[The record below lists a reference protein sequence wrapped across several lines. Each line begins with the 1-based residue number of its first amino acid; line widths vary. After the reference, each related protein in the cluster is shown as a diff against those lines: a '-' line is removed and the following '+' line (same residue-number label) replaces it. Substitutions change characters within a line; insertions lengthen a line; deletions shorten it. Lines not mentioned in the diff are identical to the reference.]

1 MLQDAIAR
9 SEQHVTEH
17 AQYQDSYQIAS
28 DWLSLHRDRLA
39 ICSEATGDKHALVS
53 KLDRA
58 QDLAN
63 SLADGSA
70 KIDTCVQNA
79 EATQPHTGAQG
90 KQNIQHEIDSL
101 KLDWSNYQSLLT
113 ESKTKLEDALNQW
126 KVRSLN
132 FREQS

>member
-1 MLQDAIAR
+1 M
-9 SEQHVTEH
+9 TEH

-58 QDLAN
+58 QDLAS
-63 SLADGSA
+63 SLVDGSA

-79 EATQPHTGAQG
+79 ETTQPHTGVQG
-90 KQNIQHEIDSL
+90 KRTIQHEIDSL
-101 KLDWSNYQSLLT
+101 KLDWSSYQSLLT
-113 ESKTKLEDALNQW
+113 ESKTKLEDALNEW
-126 KVRSLN
+126 KVSSLK
-132 FREQS
+132 FWE